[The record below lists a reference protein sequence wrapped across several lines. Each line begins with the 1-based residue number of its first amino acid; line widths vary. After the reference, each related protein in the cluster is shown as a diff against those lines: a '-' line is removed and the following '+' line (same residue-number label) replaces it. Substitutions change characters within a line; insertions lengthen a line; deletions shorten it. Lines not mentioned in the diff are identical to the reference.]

1 MSEFQRF
8 WYGWKMWSF
17 AFTATW
23 HACPQSEGLGSAVN
37 LSDAASSLN
46 TAYPPPPLFGKLLL
60 SFSMTK
66 ACVKTSGTSTTKGAS
81 VLFLGF
87 HWSFTILEP
96 SGKAGRCPEHRS
108 CTPDH
113 DRVGDDDLEHFI
125 GPGGRNHRPVLV
137 SLEVRE

>member
-46 TAYPPPPLFGKLLL
+46 TAYPHPPLFGKLLL

-81 VLFLGF
+81 VFFFGF

-96 SGKAGRCPEHRS
+96 SGKGWPLPGTPVLYASIIPVAATPTGDRPFAESAGRYEHR
-108 CTPDH
+108 PQFF
-113 DRVGDDDLEHFI
+113 L
-125 GPGGRNHRPVLV
+125 
-137 SLEVRE
+137 SL